1 VVRKHLRHCVRLFV
15 YASQAAWRVL
25 LKAFAGQTFPALLV
39 LYLYNDDALAKWEIP
54 RIGTAV
60 PMPPADLVF
69 PLPDGHGLW
78 DAQLQ
83 GVSFADARL
92 PKLYRLRINHDFPD
106 MVLDDD
112 RLNPWLFTHA
122 RELYFESMCVPVMDY
137 ALDTDTEE
145 DPPTVQFLV
154 LRDLCATPDDDDF
167 EYDCGPFFSALQTS
181 RVHSLV
187 IDALD
192 LDSRIWDDFIGALTV
207 NDPKFP
213 LVTQLMLRQMDF
225 AGMGYELVAF
235 FLSAFPA
242 LEHFLIMDCFHER
255 SSTWQDVIET
265 LEMCPTLC
273 VKLRELEVDDGFIL
287 RDDPMPF
294 RDFMFD
300 YDLPVE

>member
-1 VVRKHLRHCVRLFV
+1 
-15 YASQAAWRVL
+15 
-25 LKAFAGQTFPALLV
+25 
-39 LYLYNDDALAKWEIP
+39 
-54 RIGTAV
+54 
-60 PMPPADLVF
+60 
-69 PLPDGHGLW
+69 
-78 DAQLQ
+78 
-83 GVSFADARL
+83 
-92 PKLYRLRINHDFPD
+92 
-106 MVLDDD
+106 
-112 RLNPWLFTHA
+112 
-122 RELYFESMCVPVMDY
+122 MDY

-192 LDSRIWDDFIGALTV
+192 LDSRIWDDFIGALTI